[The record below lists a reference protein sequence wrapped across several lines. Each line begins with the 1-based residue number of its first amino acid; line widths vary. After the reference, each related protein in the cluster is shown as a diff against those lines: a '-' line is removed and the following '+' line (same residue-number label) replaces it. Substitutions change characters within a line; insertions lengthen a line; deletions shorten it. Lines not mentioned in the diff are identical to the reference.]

1 MEKGSNFLRNSD
13 TVEEGDTVIVYV
25 NPSTKYS
32 VVVKRG
38 HTLHMKYGALRHEFL
53 IGKRYGTT
61 VSASAGYVYVL
72 RANPNMWT
80 RTLQK
85 STQILYTPDIG
96 TILLLLDV
104 KPGARICE
112 TGTGSGSLSH
122 AIATAVAPDG
132 HLYSYDIDEQ
142 RVKAAQKDLKLHG
155 LAQCATIQCQDV
167 CQHGFSVPSTEGW
180 RCDGVFLDLPAPW
193 LAIAHAHKVLQNA
206 ERPSRLVS
214 FSPCIEQ
221 VQQVC
226 TELEQH
232 GFVDIETVE
241 VVPQKMKLID
251 VPSESLLEFAAKGAN
266 APAFLQKKPAD
277 DQQKSRRGAK
287 RKAADDG
294 SEQTP
299 DKCKDEYESGGDE
312 TVAAV
317 NGIVAADPDNDDG
330 PQMLTDAVPCPLV
343 QPTHTGYITSATLLP
358 RIVVTPE
365 AGDVPNDTTQ
375 QQESFP
381 PSSPHGQQQ

>member
-13 TVEEGDTVIVYV
+13 TVEEGDTAIVYV

-72 RANPNMWT
+72 RSNPNMWT

-104 KPGARICE
+104 RPGARICE

-142 RVKAAQKDLKLHG
+142 RVKAVQKDLKLHG

-180 RCDGVFLDLPAPW
+180 HCDGVFLDLPAPW
-193 LAIAHAHKVLQNA
+193 LAIAHAHKV
-206 ERPSRLVS
+206 
-214 FSPCIEQ
+214 
-221 VQQVC
+221 QQVC
-226 TELEQH
+226 TELEQQ
-232 GFVDIETVE
+232 GFVDIETIE

-251 VPSESLLEFAAKGAN
+251 VPSESLLEFAARGAN

-277 DQQKSRRGAK
+277 DQQKNRRGAK
-287 RKAADDG
+287 RKAADNG

-299 DKCKDEYESGGDE
+299 EKCKDEYESGGDE
-312 TVAAV
+312 TAAANGNVAPDA
-317 NGIVAADPDNDDG
+317 DNDDG
-330 PQMLTDAVPCPLV
+330 PLMLTDAVPCPLV

-358 RIVVTPE
+358 RVVVTPE
-365 AGDVPNDTTQ
+365 TGDVQNDTPQ
-375 QQESFP
+375 QQESSPLP
-381 PSSPHGQQQ
+381 PHSQQQ